1 MILKLIQGE
10 RRHSLKKWT
19 TMMVLL
25 LAGNKYFT
33 LYLVGDLDPLPE
45 SFSSVILRQHESGG
59 ILYL

>member
-1 MILKLIQGE
+1 
-10 RRHSLKKWT
+10 
-19 TMMVLL
+19 MVLL

-59 ILYL
+59 VLYL